1 MSNSTVSDN
10 STDAREIRAVLATVP
25 YSEDELAQL
34 RDAFAPARF
43 VWADAGDDDAIR
55 EALAYVDVAVLE
67 ADLDD
72 RHVAAENLKW
82 VHCDHAGLNRSAR
95 QDVFDRGLIV
105 TGSAGRSAPALAQ
118 HGFYFA
124 LSLTYQAREL
134 LRDQQQHVWRG
145 IPGYFWR
152 PALWGQTLGI
162 VGYGST
168 GREMAKLGR
177 AFGMRVVV
185 LRRTSGAELP
195 PEVDEMLGDQDG
207 DALGR
212 LIDQS
217 DVIMLAPA
225 LTDRTHHLFSRDEFR
240 RMKASAVLI
249 NMARGPV
256 VDEDALVAAL
266 HDGEIAGAASDVFAT
281 EPLPAD
287 SPLWDA
293 PAFYLTPHMT
303 PRMPDKTQRSIDMI
317 TENARRYRAGEPLIN
332 QIGPADIYTAGAP
345 TR

>member
-1 MSNSTVSDN
+1 MSENRD
-10 STDAREIRAVLATVP
+10 IRAVLATVP
-25 YSEDELAQL
+25 YSDDELAQL
-34 RDAFAPARF
+34 RAAFAPAEL
-43 VWADAGDDDAIR
+43 VWAAADDDDAIR
-55 EALAYVDVAVLE
+55 AALEYVDVAVLE

-72 RHVAAENLKW
+72 RHVAAPNLRW

-134 LRDQQQHVWRG
+134 LRDQSEHVWRG
-145 IPGYFWR
+145 IPEYFWR
-152 PALWGQTLGI
+152 PALWGKTLGI
-162 VGYGST
+162 AGYGTT

-177 AFGMRVVV
+177 AFGMRIVV
-185 LRRTSGAELP
+185 LRRSAVDVTP
-195 PEVDEMLGDQDG
+195 PEVDEMIAQSDE

-212 LIDQS
+212 FIDTS
-217 DVIMLAPA
+217 DVIMLAVS
-225 LTDRTHHLFSRDEFR
+225 LNDSTHHLFSTDEFR
-240 RMKASAVLI
+240 RMKPSSVLI

-256 VDEDALVAAL
+256 VDEEALVAAL
-266 HDGEIAGAASDVFAT
+266 HAGEIAGAASDVFGT

-293 PAFYLTPHMT
+293 PNFYLTPHMT

-317 TENARRYRAGEPLIN
+317 TENARRYRTGEPMIN
-332 QIGPADIYTAGAP
+332 QIGPSDIYTAGGSL
-345 TR
+345 R